1 MLKSEAIFTKFSVQ
15 LLWRSQYES
24 YIEAAQSFIQGH
36 TIFDRDQAPKTHLT
50 ILVLKRSVLK
60 QFLPNSQCKLLWRSQ
75 YESYIEA
82 AQNFIQGRTIFD
94 QDRAKKTSPY

>member
-24 YIEAAQSFIQGH
+24 YIEAAQNFIQGR
-36 TIFDRDQAPKTHLT
+36 TIFDRDRGQKTSLT
-50 ILVLKRSVLK
+50 KLVLKRSVLK
-60 QFLPNSQCKLLWRSQ
+60 QFLPNSQCKFLWRSQ

-82 AQNFIQGRTIFD
+82 AQNFIQGRTTFNRNRG
-94 QDRAKKTSPY
+94 QKNSPY

>member
-1 MLKSEAIFTKFSVQ
+1 
-15 LLWRSQYES
+15 
-24 YIEAAQSFIQGH
+24 
-36 TIFDRDQAPKTHLT
+36 
-50 ILVLKRSVLK
+50 LVLKRSVLK

-94 QDRAKKTSPY
+94 RERAKKTHLTKLVLKHSVLKQFLPNSQHKFFWRSQYESYIEAAQNFIQGRTIFDRDLA